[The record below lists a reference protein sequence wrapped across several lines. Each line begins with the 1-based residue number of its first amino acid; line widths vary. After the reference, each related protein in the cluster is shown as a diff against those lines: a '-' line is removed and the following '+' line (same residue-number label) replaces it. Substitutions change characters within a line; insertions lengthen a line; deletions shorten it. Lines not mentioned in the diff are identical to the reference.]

1 MSTPN
6 SFPTLL
12 IFVVVYPYFLHVALD
27 KDPLAVLTSV
37 SRTRLFVI
45 PNFLNESLLNPP
57 LAEYFGTVVTSLG
70 DETLSEIPYITNR
83 FTCDVKHYAYLLYSR
98 LCPPH
103 LEHLAI
109 CWFHLAATL

>member
-37 SRTRLFVI
+37 SRTRLFFI

-57 LAEYFGTVVTSLG
+57 LVEYFGMVFTSLG
-70 DETLSEIPYITNR
+70 DATLSESPYITNR
-83 FTCDVKHYAYLLYSR
+83 FTYNVKKQ
-98 LCPPH
+98 
-103 LEHLAI
+103 
-109 CWFHLAATL
+109 